1 MSADTQLRTADTAL
15 TAAPRRSTRTLTWDT
30 IIIAITVAFLVAA
43 SLGVEHFGTER
54 NFLFLVLDLGP
65 ILLLAL
71 PMTLII
77 ITGDIDLSVASMVG
91 LTSSAI
97 GVMWEAGLPLETI
110 LVLAVVLGAVLGAVN
125 GLFVA
130 VLGLPALAVTIGT
143 LALYRGLSYVLLGDR
158 AVADFPRDFSGWTIG
173 ATGWL
178 PNVLP
183 YFVGLAVVFA
193 VVLHATPAGRA
204 IYAIGANV
212 TAAAYAGIHVMRTR
226 FLLFVTSGAVAGLVG
241 AFWTMRYSSA
251 RGDNAFGL
259 ELTVVAAVLLGGVS
273 IFGGKGSLPGVLAG
287 AVLLMSLQNALRL
300 ESISTEALTVVT
312 GSLLIASV
320 LLPNIVARTR
330 QALRRRRP
338 PPEDHPAGPAPGG
351 PATPAIDPDPDPDP
365 DRNAPDHSDP
375 LLHDPTAA
383 DAAR

>member
-1 MSADTQLRTADTAL
+1 MSVDTQQRTAG
-15 TAAPRRSTRTLTWDT
+15 TAAPARRTRRALGWDVA
-30 IIIAITVAFLVAA
+30 IIAVTIAFLVAA
-43 SLGVEHFGTER
+43 SLGVEHFGTAR
-54 NFLFLVLDLGP
+54 NFGFLVLDLAP

-77 ITGDIDLSVASMVG
+77 VTGDIDLSVASMVG

-110 LVLAVVLGAVLGAVN
+110 LPLAVVIGAVLGAVN
-125 GLFVA
+125 GFFVA

-143 LALYRGLSYVLLGDR
+143 LALYRGLAYVLLGDS
-158 AVADFPRDFSGWTIG
+158 AVATFPRSFTGWTIG
-173 ATGWL
+173 SVGWMPNIL
-178 PNVLP
+178 PFLLAL
-183 YFVGLAVVFA
+183 FVIFA

-241 AFWTMRYSSA
+241 AFWTMRFSSA

-259 ELTVVAAVLLGGVS
+259 ELTVVAAEQHGGVS

-287 AVLLMSLQNALRL
+287 VVLLMALQNALRL

-312 GSLLIASV
+312 GSLLIISV
-320 LLPNIVARTR
+320 LLPNVLARGG

-338 PPEDHPAGPAPGG
+338 TDRTTPSAAP
-351 PATPAIDPDPDPDP
+351 
-365 DRNAPDHSDP
+365 
-375 LLHDPTAA
+375 
-383 DAAR
+383 AARRKEPT

>member
-1 MSADTQLRTADTAL
+1 MSAETTTRTTDTAP
-15 TAAPRRSTRTLTWDT
+15 AAPAARVRRRPGWDVAVIAVTL
-30 IIIAITVAFLVAA
+30 VFLLAA
-43 SLGVEHFGTER
+43 SLGVEHFGTTR
-54 NFLFLVLDLGP
+54 NLGFLVLDLAP

-71 PMTLII
+71 PMTLIVV
-77 ITGDIDLSVASMVG
+77 TGDIDLSVASMVG

-125 GLFVA
+125 GFFVA

-143 LALYRGLSYVLLGDR
+143 LALYRGLSYVLLGDS
-158 AVADFPRDFSGWTIG
+158 AVATFPRSFTGWTIG
-173 ATGWL
+173 SVGWV

-183 YFVGLAVVFA
+183 GLLLLALVFG
-193 VVLHATPAGRA
+193 VVLHATPVGRW

-212 TAAAYAGIHVMRTR
+212 TAAAYAGVAVTRTR

-251 RGDNAFGL
+251 RADNAFGL

-287 AVLLMSLQNALRL
+287 VVLLMSLQNALRL
-300 ESISTEALTVVT
+300 ERISTEALTVVT
-312 GSLLIASV
+312 GSLLILSV
-320 LLPNIVARTR
+320 LLPNTVTKAR

-338 PPEDHPAGPAPGG
+338 ADPP
-351 PATPAIDPDPDPDP
+351 
-365 DRNAPDHSDP
+365 
-375 LLHDPTAA
+375 PTAA
-383 DAAR
+383 PAAR

>member
-1 MSADTQLRTADTAL
+1 MSVDTSPRTADTAP
-15 TAAPRRSTRTLTWDT
+15 TAPVRRSRRALGWDAA
-30 IIIAITVAFLVAA
+30 IIAVTIVLLVVA
-43 SLGVEHFGTER
+43 SLGVEHFGTSR
-54 NFLFLVLDLGP
+54 NFGFLVLDLAP

-125 GLFVA
+125 GALVA
-130 VLGLPALAVTIGT
+130 GLGLPALAVTIGT
-143 LALYRGLSYVLLGDR
+143 LALYRGLSYVLLGDS
-158 AVADFPRDFSGWTIG
+158 AVASFPRSFTGWTIG
-173 ATGWL
+173 SIGWV

-183 YFVGLAVVFA
+183 ALLVLAAVFA

-204 IYAIGANV
+204 IYAIGANA
-212 TAAAYAGIHVMRTR
+212 TAAAYAGIRVRRTR

-241 AFWTMRYSSA
+241 AFWTMRYASA
-251 RGDNAFGL
+251 RADNAFGL

-287 AVLLMSLQNALRL
+287 VVLLMSLQNALRL
-300 ESISTEALTVVT
+300 ERISTEALTVVT
-312 GSLLIASV
+312 GSLLIVSV
-320 LLPNIVARTR
+320 LLPNILARSR

-338 PPEDHPAGPAPGG
+338 DP
-351 PATPAIDPDPDPDP
+351 TDPDP
-365 DRNAPDHSDP
+365 A
-375 LLHDPTAA
+375 PTAA
-383 DAAR
+383 PAAR